1 MSSEDVGVPTG
12 SIDRHLDALWL
23 ERGLGRATLN
33 AYRQDLEGLQ
43 AWLERDPAEASEADL
58 RDYMASRLEAG
69 HSARSISRFLSAV
82 RGFYRKLV
90 EDGVLERD
98 PSANLDRPRLG
109 RPLPATLSEAE
120 VERLLNAPDSSDP
133 TGNPIGFRDRTML
146 ETLYATGLRV
156 SELVGLTLS
165 SFSDR
170 RGTVQVIG
178 KGGRERLTPVG
189 EVALDWLRQYSGPRP
204 SGAAAGPRFGRALPE
219 QSRRCDD
226 PTDVLARGEASR
238 RRRWHR
244 SQHLAA
250 HPAPRLRD
258 ASGQPRRR
266 PARGA
271 TDARPRRPLHDADLH
286 ARGASTPEGTARRAP
301 PARLRRAER
310 NARAPM
316 TVERPT
322 FPCPCAVECRLF
334 VPFPRLSLR
343 KRQQKRFI
351 FGHQT
356 DFAAGGNSP

>member
-1 MSSEDVGVPTG
+1 MAAG
-12 SIDRHLDALWL
+12 SIDRHLDSLWL
-23 ERGLGRATLN
+23 ERGLGRATLD

-43 AWLERDPAEASEADL
+43 VWLERDPAEASEADL

-109 RPLPATLSEAE
+109 RPLPATLSEGE

-189 EVALDWLRQYSGPRP
+189 EVALDWLRQYLALARP
-204 SGAAAGPRFGRALPE
+204 VLLRGRA
-219 QSRRCDD
+219 S
-226 PTDVLARGEASR
+226 DVLFPSNRGVAMTR
-238 RRRWHR
+238 QTFWHAVKR
-244 SQHLAA
+244 HAATAGIDRNISPHTLRHAFATHLVN
-250 HPAPRLRD
+250 H
-258 ASGQPRRR
+258 G
-266 PARGA
+266 
-271 TDARPRRPLHDADLH
+271 ADLRVVQLMLGH
-286 ARGASTPEGTARRAP
+286 ADLSTTQIYTHVAR
-301 PARLRRAER
+301 ARLKELHAEHH
-310 NARAPM
+310 
-316 TVERPT
+316 
-322 FPCPCAVECRLF
+322 
-334 VPFPRLSLR
+334 PR
-343 KRQQKRFI
+343 
-351 FGHQT
+351 G
-356 DFAAGGNSP
+356 